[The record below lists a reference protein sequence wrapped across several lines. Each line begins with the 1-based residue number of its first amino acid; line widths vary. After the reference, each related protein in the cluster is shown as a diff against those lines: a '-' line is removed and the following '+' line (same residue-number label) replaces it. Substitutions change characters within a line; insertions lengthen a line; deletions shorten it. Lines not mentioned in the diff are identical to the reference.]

1 MAANDAELRDRV
13 TRLEETIAHQSL
25 TIEEMSSE
33 IATQWKTIDQMQTKL
48 DRLLEQFRA
57 LEDATL
63 EAPPITRPPHY

>member
-1 MAANDAELRDRV
+1 MAADDAGLRDRI

-33 IATQWKTIDQMQTKL
+33 IATQWKTIDQMQIKL
-48 DRLLEQFRA
+48 ERLVEQFRA

-63 EAPPITRPPHY
+63 EAPSVTRPPHY

>member
-1 MAANDAELRDRV
+1 MAADETALRDRI

-33 IATQWKTIDQMQTKL
+33 IATQWKTIDQMQVKL
-48 DRLLEQFRA
+48 DRLVEQFRA

-63 EAPPITRPPHY
+63 EAPPVARPPHY

>member
-1 MAANDAELRDRV
+1 MAADDAELRDRI

-25 TIEEMSSE
+25 TIEEMSTE
-33 IATQWKTIDQMQTKL
+33 IAAQWKTVDQLQARL

-63 EAPPITRPPHY
+63 EAPPVTRPPHY